1 MELRT
6 NLSAWVD
13 KALGPIHAGDFF
25 TMNEEVGPTKQ
36 EGVYHR
42 NLVISLRKAEGLKKD
57 WTSEETFTRW
67 KKEIREIVGVE
78 QLGFIQKPSGMT
90 QQ

>member
-67 KKEIREIVGVE
+67 K
-78 QLGFIQKPSGMT
+78 
-90 QQ
+90 